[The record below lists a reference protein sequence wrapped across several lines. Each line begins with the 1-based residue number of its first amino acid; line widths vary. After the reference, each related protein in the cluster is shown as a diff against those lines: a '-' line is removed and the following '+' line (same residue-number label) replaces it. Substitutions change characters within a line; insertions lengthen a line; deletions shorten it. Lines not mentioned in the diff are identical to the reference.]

1 MRVTHYRGIFIIRE
15 LEATDY
21 QDIDKPRSCILSFGT
36 KSGTDHV
43 LLIEYVARM
52 KRTTAGM
59 QEVEQ
64 RMEKLP
70 SGIRATLENQAD
82 Y

>member
-1 MRVTHYRGIFIIRE
+1 VRVTHYRGIFIIRE

-36 KSGTDHV
+36 KSGTNYV
-43 LLIEYVARM
+43 LLIEYVARIPLGNCSM
-52 KRTTAGM
+52 RCSTSCIPA
-59 QEVEQ
+59 VV
-64 RMEKLP
+64 RF
-70 SGIRATLENQAD
+70 IRATLENQAD